1 MQPLDNMT
9 CPAAAVEIAPL
20 TKDGVVT
27 TTISDPQYQSRI
39 LAGLAAAVESW
50 RHDWKLE
57 P

>member
-20 TKDGVVT
+20 TKQGAIT
-27 TTISDPQYQSRI
+27 APITDPDYQSRI
-39 LAGLAAAVESW
+39 LAGLTAAVESW
-50 RHDWKLE
+50 RQDWTAQ